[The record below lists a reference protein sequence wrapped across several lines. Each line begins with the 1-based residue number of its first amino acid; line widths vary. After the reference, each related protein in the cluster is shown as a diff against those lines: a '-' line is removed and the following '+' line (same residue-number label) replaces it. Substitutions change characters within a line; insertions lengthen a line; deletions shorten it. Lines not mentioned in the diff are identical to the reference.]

1 MKKLVL
7 SAFFTL
13 CDCVVAASAA
23 PGIKINPGNMSPYT
37 KTHVGSRLYT
47 PPSEEASGGIE
58 GKLVDAPSKVLGVIC
73 MPQKFPNISSLKLV
87 EGGSSRKN
95 AGNVNTDMTNEC
107 YLATLTDDNR
117 FRFRGLPYGKY
128 DLFILC
134 ENCFYEG
141 LKLNREEESLTDA
154 DKAAIKAKLVE
165 SNPFFNVKNQ
175 HRIEGQTGQFG
186 RARVLEQEV
195 RTLPVT
201 DQAARVHRD
210 IQIRSIKLCL
220 LDSVG
225 GSRIGTHW
233 DVKKTREIAR
243 QELGPP
249 ETKGVIPGFHRK
261 DLQGIRVAGK
271 VKDVGTISL
280 DNRKEGK

>member
-13 CDCVVAASAA
+13 CGCVVAASAA

-154 DKAAIKAKLVE
+154 DKAELAKW
-165 SNPFFNVKNQ
+165 N
-175 HRIEGQTGQFG
+175 
-186 RARVLEQEV
+186 
-195 RTLPVT
+195 TLS
-201 DQAARVHRD
+201 A
-210 IQIRSIKLCL
+210 
-220 LDSVG
+220 
-225 GSRIGTHW
+225 
-233 DVKKTREIAR
+233 DV
-243 QELGPP
+243 
-249 ETKGVIPGFHRK
+249 
-261 DLQGIRVAGK
+261 
-271 VKDVGTISL
+271 
-280 DNRKEGK
+280 